1 MSQSAYSEEIADL
14 LRQAEE
20 TFRGGDP
27 DSARMIFEAVLQIDP
42 ENDAALAGIERGAPA
57 SVEPAAG
64 GFDLSVDFELAAAAP
79 APARRPAAPA
89 PPTTAPPRPAP
100 QPEAIVDLLEAAELL
115 PEDEKDPFGGGGP
128 PSAAARAAEGEAAL
142 LAQQARRHLFQG
154 DLARA
159 TEMASRA
166 LAMHEGCDGAQ
177 EVLEEARAEASR
189 RAATAERLL
198 SDAIAA
204 IERGAAPQA
213 VPMLQQVLGLAPEHP
228 EALEWLARARQ
239 AIQEGRNTHGAT
251 SAETG
256 PTPGFT
262 PTSLAPP
269 RPAATGPVAGA
280 ATSSPAAPPAAA
292 TGPTASPEMGFQ
304 SNATPPP
311 APAPTPAS
319 AGRYAAGVARERA
332 PVDTPLAVTAA
343 TKPSRA
349 PIAVA
354 GTAAAD
360 AAAGAATDAA
370 AAETTAPTPPVTTPP
385 PLPRPAS
392 APAAARPLTGK
403 AAKAA
408 KAPRGRRLALPLAA
422 LAVLALVGG
431 GGWWL
436 GSALGWWGGGAGP
449 VQAADAQAKARPRK
463 VAPAPSAPRLTRA
476 DVPRLLV
483 EGKLA
488 VARGDEK
495 TGFALIRQAAQ
506 LDPAHPEAKA
516 LASKVEHALASR
528 AEADDRHAQLVRSYA
543 DHDFASVLRILY
555 RLPKDEQPAD
565 FNRAIANA
573 SFNLGLQM
581 MRGGDPYG
589 AREYLRD
596 ALERRPGD
604 AETKRLLELA
614 KQYRDRARDDAY
626 FKALSEMPF
635 RPME

>member
-1 MSQSAYSEEIADL
+1 MSQSAYTEEIADL

-42 ENDAALAGIERGAPA
+42 ENDAALAGIERAAPA
-57 SVEPAAG
+57 PPVPADG
-64 GFDLSVDFELAAAAP
+64 GFDLSLDFEQAAAAP
-79 APARRPAAPA
+79 APARRPSA
-89 PPTTAPPRPAP
+89 PPPPAASPPRPAP

-115 PEDEKDPFGGGGP
+115 PEEEKNPFGDGGP
-128 PSAAARAAEGEAAL
+128 QPAATRAPEREAAL

-177 EVLEEARAEASR
+177 EVLEEARTEASR
-189 RAATAERLL
+189 RATTAERLL
-198 SDAIAA
+198 SDAISA
-204 IERGAAPQA
+204 IERGSAPQA
-213 VPMLQQVLGLAPEHP
+213 IPMLQQVLGLAPEHP

-239 AIQEGRNTHGAT
+239 SIQEGRNTHGAAPAT
-251 SAETG
+251 SPA
-256 PTPGFT
+256 PGFT

-269 RPAATGPVAGA
+269 RPAPTGPIA
-280 ATSSPAAPPAAA
+280 
-292 TGPTASPEMGFQ
+292 GPTAAPTAAPTPTEPGADAHHETGFQ
-304 SNATPPP
+304 SNATPEPTAATTS
-311 APAPTPAS
+311 APGS

-343 TKPSRA
+343 TKPPRA

-354 GTAAAD
+354 GSAAGDTAAA
-360 AAAGAATDAA
+360 
-370 AAETTAPTPPVTTPP
+370 EPTAPEPPVMTPP
-385 PLPRPAS
+385 PVPRPAS
-392 APAAARPLTGK
+392 APAAARPLKGK

-408 KAPRGRRLALPLAA
+408 KAPRGRRLLLPLAA
-422 LAVLALVGG
+422 LAVLALLGG

-436 GSALGWWGGGAGP
+436 GDALGWWGSDAGSA
-449 VQAADAQAKARPRK
+449 QAADDLAKTRSRK
-463 VAPAPSAPRLTRA
+463 AAPAPAAPRLTKA
-476 DVPRLLV
+476 DVPRLLT

-506 LDPAHPEAKA
+506 LDPAHAEAKA
-516 LASKVEHALASR
+516 LAAKVEHASASR
-528 AEADDRHAQLVRSYA
+528 AEADDRHSQLVRSYGE
-543 DHDFASVLRILY
+543 HDFASVLRILY

-596 ALERRPGD
+596 ALERRSGD

-614 KQYRDRARDDAY
+614 KQYRNRERDDVY
-626 FKALSEMPF
+626 FKALAEMQF
-635 RPME
+635 RPLE

>member
-1 MSQSAYSEEIADL
+1 MSQGTYSEEIADL

-27 DSARMIFEAVLQIDP
+27 DSARMIYEAVLQIDP
-42 ENDAALAGIERGAPA
+42 ENDTALAGIERAAPA
-57 SVEPAAG
+57 PAEPAAG

-79 APARRPAAPA
+79 APARRPTAPPPPAAP
-89 PPTTAPPRPAP
+89 PPRPAP

-166 LAMHEGCDGAQ
+166 LAMHEGCEGAQ

-204 IERGAAPQA
+204 IERGTAPQA

-239 AIQEGRNTHGAT
+239 AIQEGRTAHGAAT
-251 SAETG
+251 AETG

-269 RPAATGPVAGA
+269 RPAATGPVAGPA
-280 ATSSPAAPPAAA
+280 VAVPAAPGPAAH
-292 TGPTASPEMGFQ
+292 PEMGFQ

-311 APAPTPAS
+311 ASETAPTS

-332 PVDTPLAVTAA
+332 PVDAPLAVTAA
-343 TKPSRA
+343 AKPSRA

-360 AAAGAATDAA
+360 AAADAAAEAA
-370 AAETTAPTPPVTTPP
+370 AAETTAPAPPVTTPP
-385 PLPRPAS
+385 PLPRPLS

-408 KAPRGRRLALPLAA
+408 KAPRGRRLVMPLAA
-422 LAVLALVGG
+422 LAVLALIGG

-449 VQAADAQAKARPRK
+449 AQAADAQATARPRK
-463 VAPAPSAPRLTRA
+463 AAPAPAAPRLTKA
-476 DVPRLLV
+476 DVPRLLL
-483 EGKLA
+483 EAKLA

-635 RPME
+635 RPLE